1 MNSQVKNWLLVLLTA
16 LIFLGTLAMYEQ
28 WIPAKA
34 ALFFIFTMV
43 LSFVIVLFTKINN
56 GLLTII
62 AICIS
67 LSLSSCTWKDY
78 AETSVLCPCVVV
90 DIVKQKDNSDYN

>member
-16 LIFLGTLAMYEQ
+16 LIFLGTLALYEQ
-28 WIPAKA
+28 WIPIKA

-67 LSLSSCTWKDY
+67 LSWLITKPSR
-78 AETSVLCPCVVV
+78 PR
-90 DIVKQKDNSDYN
+90 